1 MTEQTLNRVLKKNI
15 DDLSAGFLQG
25 KRVLVRVD
33 FNVPIRDGVIT
44 DDARILAALPTIRS
58 LQAKGAKVVLVTHL
72 GRPDGRVIEDLRVAP
87 LAKQLS
93 VLLGQ
98 PVPVASDCI
107 GDSVKST
114 VNALNP
120 GDVLLLENVRFH
132 KEETDNNPAFAKALS
147 ELADVFVQEAF
158 GTVHRAHA
166 STEGVAHFIP
176 AVSGYLIQKELDFL
190 DGAIRSPKRPLVA
203 IIGGSKVSSKMGVL
217 SHLLDKVDVLIIGGG
232 MTFTFLLAKGFEIG
246 KSLCEKDRVEEAAAF
261 LKKAETSRTKV
272 VFPVDQVVADS
283 FSVAATTHI
292 VPIDRIPEGTM
303 GMDVGPETVAEIKA
317 IVETAQTILWNGPL
331 GVFEMEPFSH
341 GTFAVARLLADSSA
355 ITIVGGGDSAAA
367 IADAGLID
375 RMTHISTGG
384 GASLEFL
391 EGKDLP
397 GITVLETK

>member
-132 KEETDNNPAFAKALS
+132 KEEMDNNPAFAKALS